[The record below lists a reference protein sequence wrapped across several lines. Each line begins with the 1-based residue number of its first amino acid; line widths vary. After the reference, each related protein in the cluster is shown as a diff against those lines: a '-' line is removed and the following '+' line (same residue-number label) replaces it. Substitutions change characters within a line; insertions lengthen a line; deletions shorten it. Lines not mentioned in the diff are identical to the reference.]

1 MNRRLYALHRWIS
14 AVAFVQLAAWTLSGT
29 FFAVVPIEK
38 VRGTGVEGAHRLAI
52 PDRGGQVAPAEAIES
67 ARQEG
72 LTGASSLELR
82 AMPAGVFYLVSD
94 GERGLRLDANTGR
107 PSPVTKEEAVATARR
122 DQSGAPPVASAALI
136 ERDPDIEYRDK
147 PLPAW
152 QVRLD
157 DGSRTVVYVD
167 ATTGDVTAR
176 RSDLWRWYDF
186 LWSLHIMDY
195 DGRDNFNHPLL
206 IAAALLA
213 LLTVVT
219 GITLWCIRLVR
230 WLRRRRRRG
239 GSAQGLQDRGLN
251 SSDRT
256 P

>member
-29 FFAVVPIEK
+29 FFAVVPIER
-38 VRGTGVEGAHRLAI
+38 VRGAGVEGAHRRTI
-52 PDRGGQVAPAEAIES
+52 PDRGGQVGAAEALER
-67 ARQEG
+67 ARQAG
-72 LTGASSLELR
+72 VTGASSVELR
-82 AMPAGVFYLVSD
+82 AMAAGVFYLVSD
-94 GERGLRLDANTGR
+94 GERALRLDANTGR
-107 PSPVTKEEAVATARR
+107 PAPVTKEEAVATARR
-122 DQSGAPPVASAALI
+122 DQAGAPPVESAMLI
-136 ERDPDIEYRDK
+136 EREPDIEYRDK

-152 QVRLD
+152 QVRLVD
-157 DGSRTVVYVD
+157 DSRTVVYVD

-195 DGRDNFNHPLL
+195 GGRDDFNHPLL
-206 IAAALLA
+206 VAAALLA
-213 LLTVVT
+213 LLTVMS
-219 GITLWCIRLVR
+219 GITIWCIRLVR
-230 WLRRRRRRG
+230 WLGRRRRRG
-239 GSAQGLQDRGLN
+239 GSAQVHQGRGLN